1 MKTVSFA
8 LLLMAT
14 LAFVVV
20 GCSDNSAVPVSPTDQ
35 SAQTPASL
43 EKSNKVDFTFEAH
56 NIPPAIPAKMWVAD
70 GVLQI
75 RDAHAFEA
83 VTAELE
89 PRATGTMEHYLSL
102 SLDVVTG
109 EGPCHGSFTLT
120 PANDAA
126 KAKATAK
133 PKSPVTARPAAA
145 IPRNRPERPDPDV
158 VPTFVDMIL
167 LLSRR
172 GPCVLV
178 AGIETGDVPL
188 IRDVIRCARV
198 VVCKLSV

>member
-126 KAKATAK
+126 NGGVWEGTYEGY
-133 PKSPVTARPAAA
+133 R
-145 IPRNRPERPDPDV
+145 
-158 VPTFVDMIL
+158 
-167 LLSRR
+167 SRTNTTNVFSL
-172 GPCVLV
+172 PLKLV
-178 AGIETGDVPL
+178 AHGRGGDIDGMQAKFTITLNVLTNDTWYPAP
-188 IRDVIRCARV
+188 IYWSGTNGAGTIIQH
-198 VVCKLSV
+198 